1 MNSDADIKVYAGK
14 TGDGPAPFGVRAY
27 AIGAVA
33 TTIVIPEFVGATP
46 AGQGVWL
53 EWCADVEW
61 YVTVGSVGFLDI
73 PDPAAVDAV
82 NPQGQCV
89 RVPADR
95 LWQRWFDHS
104 RTRVSV
110 ISGADGPGILRCER
124 VSVIFGGDN
133 EGA

>member
-1 MNSDADIKVYAGK
+1 MSEADAKIVAGK

-27 AIGAVA
+27 AIGAAPA
-33 TTIVIPEFVGATP
+33 TIALPEFVAGVQ

-53 EWCADVEW
+53 EWCSDVEW
-61 YVTVGSVGFLDI
+61 YVTVGILGVTP

-89 RVPADR
+89 RLAADQR
-95 LWQRWFDHS
+95 WQRWFDNS
-104 RTRVSV
+104 RTHVSV
-110 ISGADGPGILRCER
+110 LAGADGPGILRCER

-133 EGA
+133 TGA